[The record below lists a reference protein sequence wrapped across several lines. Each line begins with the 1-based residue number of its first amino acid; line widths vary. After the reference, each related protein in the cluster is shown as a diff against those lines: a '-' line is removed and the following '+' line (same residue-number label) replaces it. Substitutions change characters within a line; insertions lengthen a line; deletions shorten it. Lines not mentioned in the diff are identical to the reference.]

1 MASILIV
8 DDNEVNIDSLIEI
21 LEDRYEIYAA
31 TSGLDA
37 LDLLSE
43 EDIDL
48 VLLDIMM
55 PQMNG
60 YEVCKKI
67 KSNPLTKDI
76 PVIFIT
82 ASTDEESIEK
92 AYSVGGSD
100 YINKPFKVK
109 EIISRVANQLL
120 LSNKQ
125 KTLERIIA
133 KKTQKIQ
140 EMNIEL
146 IKTQEEI
153 ILTLW
158 IAAESRSKE
167 TGNHIKRVAKYSY
180 LLAKYYG
187 LDEELAQKI
196 YKASPLHDLGKIAI
210 PDNIL
215 NKPAKLTNEEYEIM
229 KTHAQIGYDILKNSK
244 RELLKTAAIIAYEH
258 HEKWDGS
265 GYPRGLKGK
274 EISIEGRITALAD
287 VFDALG
293 SDRCYKK
300 AWPDEKIFE
309 LIENERAKHFDPDLV
324 DIFFEHLDEF
334 LKIRNELKDNYEMQ

>member
-153 ILTLW
+153 ILTLG